1 MRVQGEPTQHGKPH
15 TVGEREAQLDAR
27 EGQAHMHQAKLF
39 VPHNHG
45 FRPRERPLYSVDIPQ
60 AVGDSFC
67 VFFFV
72 YTATGVKLA

>member
-1 MRVQGEPTQHGKPH
+1 MVIWAITSMALLFPSSWALAATEDP
-15 TVGEREAQLDAR
+15 LDP
-27 EGQAHMHQAKLF
+27 QPHMHQAKLF

-72 YTATGVKLA
+72 YTATWVKLA